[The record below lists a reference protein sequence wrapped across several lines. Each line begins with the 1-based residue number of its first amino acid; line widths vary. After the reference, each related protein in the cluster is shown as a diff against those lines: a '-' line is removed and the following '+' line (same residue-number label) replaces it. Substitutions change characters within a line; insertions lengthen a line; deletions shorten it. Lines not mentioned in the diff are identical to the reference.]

1 MIKNK
6 KNVTE
11 KDTMV
16 LFLSDSSTKSDIEKT
31 VSEEVSALITKYKKA
46 KRLKKESFE
55 IVQTK
60 PDPKAPNVVLV
71 NLGEDSDLTVTK
83 FRNLAGSVVRA
94 LKKELSIQ
102 WVSVDSIDNWELI
115 LAQVIE
121 MVQYSVPNQKSAK
134 DSEEKY
140 PSHSFVSSKSAV
152 INEGMVVGQAV
163 NKARSFA
170 NQPANV
176 LTTTEF
182 VNQIKKLL
190 KGDKRYKVTV
200 LNESDLKKEKDA
212 CVTGCWP
219 RLKIPVLFG

>member
-1 MIKNK
+1 MIKN

-16 LFLSDSSTKSDIEKT
+16 LFLSDSSTKSDIEKRYQ
-31 VSEEVSALITKYKKA
+31 EEVSALITKYKKA
-46 KRLKKESFE
+46 KRLKNRLKLCKQSR
-55 IVQTK
+55 IQRLQML
-60 PDPKAPNVVLV
+60 LV

-102 WVSVDSIDNWELI
+102 WVSVDSIDNWELH

-152 INEGMVVGQAV
+152 INEGMVVRRAV

-170 NQPANV
+170 NQPANI
-176 LTTTEF
+176 LTTSEF

-200 LNESDLKKEKDA
+200 LNESALIKQKDE
-212 CVTGCWP
+212 CVGW
-219 RLKIPVLFG
+219 RWARVEVSVIFD